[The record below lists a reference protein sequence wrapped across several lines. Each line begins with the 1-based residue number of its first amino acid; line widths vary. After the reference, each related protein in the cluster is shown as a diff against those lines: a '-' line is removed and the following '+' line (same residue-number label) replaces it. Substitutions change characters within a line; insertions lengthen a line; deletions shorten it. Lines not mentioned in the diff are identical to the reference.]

1 MKNTHLSR
9 RFFLSTVA
17 TLAIAPLAIAQK
29 AQESEWKEGFEEA
42 VAADNYPVLSPLTV
56 QSLEKGIQQY
66 RSIVSQGGWPLV
78 PNRDKLRIGS
88 KRPAVLALR
97 DRLVV
102 TGDLNPAAGRTDV
115 FDSYVEEAVR
125 RFQVRHGIYPDG
137 VVKDLTFEA
146 MNVPA
151 EMRLRQLETNLV
163 RVRSMSGFLGQRYIV
178 HNIPAA
184 QLETVE
190 GGQVATR
197 HITVVGKPD
206 RASPIISTR
215 VVDINFNP
223 FWTVPASIVKK
234 DLIPKMQAN
243 PTYLTEQKIRIFS
256 HKTRQEIP
264 PESINWNSNDA
275 THYTFKQDSGDL
287 NAMGAIRINIPNV
300 HAVYMHDTPAKGLF
314 GEDQRFHS
322 SGCARIQ
329 NVRELVA
336 WILDGTQWNRS
347 EIDRV
352 MRSGE
357 RIDAKPTAQVP
368 CYWVYITA
376 WGNPEGLVQFRH
388 DIYNKDGLA

>member
-1 MKNTHLSR
+1 M
-9 RFFLSTVA
+9 
-17 TLAIAPLAIAQK
+17 
-29 AQESEWKEGFEEA
+29 
-42 VAADNYPVLSPLTV
+42 TV
-56 QSLEKGIQQY
+56 QSLEKAISQYQQ
-66 RSIVSQGGWPLV
+66 IVSQGGYPRV
-78 PNRDKLRIGS
+78 PNDVRLRVGS

-102 TGDLNPAAGRTDV
+102 TGDLHPAAGRSEV

-137 VVKDLTFEA
+137 IVKDLTFEA

-151 EMRLRQLETNLV
+151 ETRLRQLETNLI
-163 RVRSMSGFLGQRYIV
+163 RVRAMSGFLGQRYIA

-184 QLETVE
+184 QLETIE
-190 GGQVATR
+190 NGQVQSR

-206 RASPIISTR
+206 RASPLLSTR
-215 VVDINFNP
+215 VQDINFNP

-234 DLIPKMQAN
+234 DLIPKMQVE
-243 PTYLTEQKIRIFS
+243 PDYLTKNKIRIYS
-256 HKTRQEIP
+256 HKTRQEVQ

-275 THYTFKQDSGDL
+275 THFMFKQDSGDL
-287 NAMGAIRINIPNV
+287 NSMGAIRINIPNV
-300 HAVYMHDTPAKGLF
+300 HAVYMHDTPSKGLF
-314 GEDQRFHS
+314 GEDVRFHS
-322 SGCARIQ
+322 SGCARVQ

-336 WILDGTQWNRS
+336 WILNGTQWTRS

-357 RIDAKPTAQVP
+357 RIDAKPVAQIP

-376 WGNPEGLVQFRH
+376 WGNPDGLVQFRN
-388 DIYNKDGLA
+388 DVYGKDGLS